1 MNSILSN
8 HEYRQWLGD
17 LKSRIRNS
25 QIKAALSVN
34 SELISLYWDMG
45 RMIVQKQEQSQWGS
59 KLIDQLAKD
68 LKSEFPDMSGFSK
81 SNLSYCR
88 QFYLFYNQNSD
99 KQPASPIVPQVAGQL
114 ENSEAKQLVLQIPW
128 GHNRLILS
136 KIKNLKE
143 ALFYIR
149 ETITNNWSRSIL
161 GIQMESGLYRRQG
174 KAVSNFSLT
183 LPKPQSDLAVQILK
197 DPYIFDFLTLEK
209 DVQELEFERQL
220 VGSITRFLLELGRG
234 FAYMGRQYPLQIGTK
249 ECFLDLLFYHVK
261 LRCYVVIE
269 LKMREFEPEYIG
281 RLNYYLSA
289 ADDMLKSEHDQP
301 TIGILLC
308 KSKDRLNVEYALR
321 NVNSPIG
328 VSDFRF
334 NELPADIQR
343 QMPTVEELENE
354 LLKSDNPEEEKA

>member
-1 MNSILSN
+1 MPGILSN
-8 HEYRQWLGD
+8 PEYRQWVTD
-17 LKSRIRNS
+17 LKTRIRTS

-45 RMIVQKQEQSQWGS
+45 QMIVQKQEQSRWGS
-59 KLIDQLAKD
+59 KLIDQLTKD
-68 LKSEFPDMSGFSK
+68 LKSEFPDMSGFSRY
-81 SNLSYCR
+81 NLYHMR
-88 QFYLFYNQNSD
+88 QFYLFYTKTEFVEQ
-99 KQPASPIVPQVAGQL
+99 AVPQNEKDFIHQL
-114 ENSEAKQLVLQIPW
+114 GGKIPW
-128 GHNRLILS
+128 GHHVLIL
-136 KIKNLKE
+136 KKTKDPEE

-149 ETITNNWSRSIL
+149 ETIANNWSRNIL

-183 LPKPQSDLAVQILK
+183 LPKPQSDLAVQTLK

-220 VGSITRFLLELGRG
+220 VSNITQFLLEPGKG

-269 LKMREFEPEYIG
+269 LKMGEFEPEYIG
-281 RLNYYLSA
+281 KLNYYLSA
-289 ADDMLKSEHDQP
+289 ADDMLKSEHDLP

-321 NVNSPIG
+321 NINSPIG
-328 VSDFRF
+328 ISEFRF

-354 LLKSDNPEEEKA
+354 LMKMEGFYHEG